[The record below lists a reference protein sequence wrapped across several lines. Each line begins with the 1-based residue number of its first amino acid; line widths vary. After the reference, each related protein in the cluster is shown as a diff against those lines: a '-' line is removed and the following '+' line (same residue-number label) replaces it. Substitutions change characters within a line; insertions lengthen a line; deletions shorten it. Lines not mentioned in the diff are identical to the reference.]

1 MSDGRESL
9 ACDSTAAPTP
19 IEAMAKVSFAEI
31 SAQEFF
37 SDDLYPDEAAPRR
50 MPCAA
55 RHEELPT
62 IQSAS

>member
-9 ACDSTAAPTP
+9 ACNSTAAPTP
-19 IEAMAKVSFAEI
+19 IEAMAKVSFAEL

-37 SDDLYPDEAAPRR
+37 SDDLNPDEAGRPRR

-62 IQSAS
+62 I